1 MGIFQLAFSA
11 VLASTA
17 ISGAKRAAN
26 LDFDGR
32 KIENECLRN
41 VVNSYMRVGDW
52 VLDVTTKEVKRH
64 SDYFVPAGKPS
75 SPRELLPAGK

>member
-1 MGIFQLAFSA
+1 MGLLQIAFSA

-17 ISGAKRAAN
+17 ISGAKRAAG

-41 VVNSYMRVGDW
+41 VVNHYLRVGDW
-52 VLDVTTKEVKRH
+52 VLDLTTNALSRH
-64 SDYFVPAGKPS
+64 SDYFVPAQKQA
-75 SPRELLPAGK
+75 PRELLPPGK